1 MSELKSSKTEVEVE
15 LKYLKEREDTLKRK
29 VESLEDEVSALRNRP
44 HETHVNES
52 KSEVYGSFQVRF
64 SEIESMLSLK
74 TQ

>member
-1 MSELKSSKTEVEVE
+1 MKSTKTEVEVE

-29 VESLEDEVSALRNRP
+29 VESLEDEVSALRNRT
-44 HETHVNES
+44 HETHVTES